1 MKKLFT
7 PIIALLTLVFVS
19 AVLAADYDIDK
30 SHTNIGFKVRHM
42 VIAKVNGNFS
52 DYSGQIS
59 FDPNA
64 PEKSSIS
71 VTIQVASISTENE
84 KRDAHLKSPDFFDAA
99 KYPTITFVS
108 KSVKKTADKKYVA
121 VGDLTIRGVTKAIE
135 LPFEVTGMVKDPWGN
150 ERMGIEASTTINRQD
165 FGVSWNK
172 TLDAGGV
179 VVSDDVE
186 IIIEAEL
193 IKKK

>member
-7 PIIALLTLVFVS
+7 PIIALLMLVFAG

-42 VIAKVNGNFS
+42 VISKVNGNFS

-64 PEKSSIS
+64 PKKSSIS
-71 VTIQVASISTENE
+71 VTIRVASISTENE

-121 VGDLTIRGVTKAIE
+121 VGELTIRGVTKTFE

-150 ERMGIEASTTINRQD
+150 ERMGIMASTTINRQD